1 MVLPGKR
8 VAALGLIGAALFPP
22 EPPRY
27 SAAQLEC
34 AQFEQTV
41 RSEIATSLSGAPR
54 RETAGIAGRLVVRA
68 APGGRDSLRV
78 EAWFD
83 SLSVWR
89 RSAEGTLEP
98 ETDGL
103 IGGRY
108 RGTLAPFGRYR
119 AEARPFVPD
128 ELAEVADLSTV
139 LDDLFPRLPPAP
151 LAVGQA
157 WADSNGLEI
166 RRLPDSAAASG
177 EPLLRF
183 RLTDRR
189 KAQEAAVKG
198 DTVPIQL
205 QQTMREEGTFTWH
218 PRDGLL
224 RRDRQVTVETNI
236 PAGGRVRR
244 PVRSRIEQR
253 IVLERLSERAACPA
267 QTAAPDRTE
276 AP

>member
-1 MVLPGKR
+1 VVTRGSG
-8 VAALGLIGAALFPP
+8 VAALGLIGAALLPP
-22 EPPRY
+22 DPVRY
-27 SAAQLEC
+27 SAPQLDC
-34 AQFEQTV
+34 AQFKQTV
-41 RSEIATSLSGAPR
+41 RSEIETSLAGAPR
-54 RETAGIAGRLVVRA
+54 RETVGLAGRLVVRA
-68 APGGRDSLRV
+68 APVGRDSLRL

-89 RSAEGTLEP
+89 RSAEGNIEP

-108 RGTLAPFGRYR
+108 RGTLAPFGRYQS
-119 AEARPFVPD
+119 EARPFVPD
-128 ELAEVADLSTV
+128 EIAEVADLSRV
-139 LDDLFPRLPPAP
+139 LDDLLPRLPPAP

-189 KAQEAAVKG
+189 RVQEAPVKG

-205 QQTMREEGTFTWH
+205 KQTTREEGTFVWH

-224 RRDRQVTVETNI
+224 RRDRQVTAETDI
-236 PAGGRVRR
+236 PVGGQVRR

-253 IVLERLSERAACPA
+253 IVLERLSGGGACPA
-267 QTAAPDRTE
+267 RTAAPDRTGG
-276 AP
+276 P

>member
-1 MVLPGKR
+1 MVIRGR
-8 VAALGLIGAALFPP
+8 GVAALGLIGAALLSPDP
-22 EPPRY
+22 VRY
-27 SAAQLEC
+27 SAAQLDC
-34 AQFEQTV
+34 AKFKQTV
-41 RSEIATSLSGAPR
+41 RSEIETSLAGAPR
-54 RETAGIAGRLVVRA
+54 RETAGMAGRLVVRA
-68 APGGRDSLRV
+68 SPVGRDTLRL

-89 RSAEGTLEP
+89 RSAEGNIEP

-108 RGTLAPFGRYR
+108 RGTLAPFGRYQP
-119 AEARPFVPD
+119 EARPFVPD
-128 ELAEVADLSTV
+128 EIAEVADLSTV
-139 LDDLFPRLPPAP
+139 LDDLLPRLPPKP
-151 LAVGQA
+151 LAVGQT

-166 RRLPDSAAASG
+166 RRLPDSAASSG

-183 RLTDRR
+183 RLADRR
-189 KAQEAAVKG
+189 AAQAATVKG

-205 QQTMREEGTFTWH
+205 KQTTREDGTFAWH

-224 RRDRQVTVETNI
+224 RRDRQVTVETYI

-253 IVLERLSERAACPA
+253 IVLERLSGGACPA
-267 QTAAPDRTE
+267 RTAAPDRTG